1 MKDEENGQ
9 AVGNENCEGSA
20 VDGHLSQ
27 PPHTQASGNV
37 SKVGSEK
44 KKNNLSAGECRE
56 EPWLLLALTHS
67 SCGHLCKIH

>member
-44 KKNNLSAGECRE
+44 KKKQSKCWRVQGRA
-56 EPWLLLALTHS
+56 LAFARINPQQLWP
-67 SCGHLCKIH
+67 LM